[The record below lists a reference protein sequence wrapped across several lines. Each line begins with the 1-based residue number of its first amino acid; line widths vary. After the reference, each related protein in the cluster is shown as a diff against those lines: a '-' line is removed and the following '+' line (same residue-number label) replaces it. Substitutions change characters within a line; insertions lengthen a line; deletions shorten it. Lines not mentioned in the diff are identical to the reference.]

1 MRDFITVQADGLAT
15 VFFEPTDK
23 ELRELGLGSTFALA
37 EELTNMLED
46 NCPGILRFADFD
58 TNSRFVNI
66 NCDTEEIA
74 EAVNEEMN
82 HLIDYR
88 MDMVADALTF
98 EGGLTQEEVKEEIRK
113 IEIELVKLR
122 NLLV

>member
-1 MRDFITVQADGLAT
+1 MRNFITVKADGLAT

-46 NCPGILRFADFD
+46 NFPGILRFADFD

-113 IEIELVKLR
+113 IEIELVKLK

>member
-46 NCPGILRFADFD
+46 NFPGILRFADFD

>member
-46 NCPGILRFADFD
+46 NFPGILRFADFD

-113 IEIELVKLR
+113 IEIELVKLK
-122 NLLV
+122 NLLA

>member
-46 NCPGILRFADFD
+46 NFPGILRFADFD

-113 IEIELVKLR
+113 IEIELVKLK